1 MLSRPTL
8 CNIPQAWSLDDI
20 GIPEFEQNRSYEK
33 QSQNL
38 LSSDCDLFG
47 HASMV
52 DDLTSNA
59 SDQRT
64 DFGTYE
70 FPSYMQY
77 TIVTRYNSALC
88 RVRQC
93 IRI

>member
-1 MLSRPTL
+1 
-8 CNIPQAWSLDDI
+8 
-20 GIPEFEQNRSYEK
+20 
-33 QSQNL
+33 
-38 LSSDCDLFG
+38 
-47 HASMV
+47 MV

-88 RVRQC
+88 KVRQC